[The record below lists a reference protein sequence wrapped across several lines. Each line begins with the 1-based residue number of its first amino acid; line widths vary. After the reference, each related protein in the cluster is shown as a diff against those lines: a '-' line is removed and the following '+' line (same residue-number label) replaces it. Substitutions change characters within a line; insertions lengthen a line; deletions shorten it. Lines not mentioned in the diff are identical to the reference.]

1 MQKLLLHERQVQE
14 HFYSILSILF
24 ISETTDSLKFS
35 AVKDSELQK
44 NVQEFHILFK
54 DFQIITARS

>member
-35 AVKDSELQK
+35 AVKDSELQ
-44 NVQEFHILFK
+44 NCQEFHILFK

>member
-24 ISETTDSLKFS
+24 ISETTDSLMVS

-44 NVQEFHILFK
+44 RSRISYLFK
-54 DFQIITARS
+54 DFQIITAGS

>member
-44 NVQEFHILFK
+44 RSRISYLFK
-54 DFQIITARS
+54 DFQIITAGS

>member
-14 HFYSILSILF
+14 HFCSILSILF

-54 DFQIITARS
+54 DFQIITAGS

>member
-24 ISETTDSLKFS
+24 ISETTDSLMFS

-44 NVQEFHILFK
+44 RSRISYLFK
-54 DFQIITARS
+54 DFQIITAGS